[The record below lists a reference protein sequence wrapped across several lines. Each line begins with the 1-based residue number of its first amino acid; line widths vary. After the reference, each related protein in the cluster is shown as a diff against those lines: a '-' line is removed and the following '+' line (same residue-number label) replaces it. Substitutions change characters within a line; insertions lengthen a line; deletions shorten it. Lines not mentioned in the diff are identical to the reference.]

1 MTSPQEPWTVLKLL
15 DWTKGFFQRQS
26 VESPRLCAEVL
37 LAHAMGCKRVELYTR
52 FEHCPS
58 AEALGSYRDLVRRAG
73 EGEPVAYLVGY
84 REFYS
89 LQFRVT
95 PDVLIP
101 RPETELL
108 VDAAVEHLKELR
120 EGAVAWDVCTGSGC
134 VALAVA
140 ANAPGARVLAT
151 DDSEAALAV
160 AAGNAEEFDLADR
173 VSFTRADLLALP
185 SDCALQPPFDV
196 LTANPPY
203 VADAEEVGP
212 GVDREPARA
221 LRAGADGLDVLRPL
235 LGGAPDVL
243 RSGGLLAVEFGCTQ
257 ADAVRDLIVATGAF
271 DEPTIR
277 RDPAGH
283 ERAALARRR

>member
-15 DWTKGFFQRQS
+15 EWTKGFFQRQS
-26 VESPRLCAEVL
+26 VDSPRLCAEVL
-37 LAHAMGCKRVELYTR
+37 LAHAMGCKRMELYTR

-58 AEALGSYRDLVRRAG
+58 TEVLAGYRDLVRRAG

-89 LQFRVT
+89 LRFRVT

-108 VDAAVEHLKELR
+108 VDAAVEHLKSLR
-120 EGAVAWDVCTGSGC
+120 EGALVWDVCTGSGC

-140 ANAPGARVLAT
+140 ANAPQAIMLAT
-151 DDSEAALAV
+151 DDSEPALAI
-160 AAGNAEEFDLADR
+160 AAGNAEALDLADR
-173 VSFTRADLLALP
+173 VTFARADLLALP
-185 SDCALQPPFDV
+185 GDCALQPPVDV

-203 VADAEEVGP
+203 VADADEVGP
-212 GVDREPARA
+212 GVDREPAHA
-221 LRAGADGLDVLRPL
+221 LRAGPDGLDVLRPL
-235 LGGAPDVL
+235 LAGAPAVL
-243 RSGGLLAVEFGCTQ
+243 RPGGLLAVEIGCSQ
-257 ADAVRDLIVATGAF
+257 AHAVRDLIVETGTF
-271 DEPTIR
+271 DEPTFL

-283 ERAALARRR
+283 DRAALARRR